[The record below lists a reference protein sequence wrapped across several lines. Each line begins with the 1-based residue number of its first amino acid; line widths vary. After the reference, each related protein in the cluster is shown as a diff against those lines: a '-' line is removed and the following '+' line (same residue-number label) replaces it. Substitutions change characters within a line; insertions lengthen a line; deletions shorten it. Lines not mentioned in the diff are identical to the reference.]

1 MASVSV
7 VNIRKISP
15 ADLTFSEPIKNKK
28 TNAVTINLLYAG
40 QKVQFRLP
48 KLAFPAGVLIKSQ
61 ESGQTTYTLS
71 ASLNGCDVYAKER
84 ATGTDDNSYLY
95 NFMQDFQEVLLKYFI
110 DNSVRMFGRKRTEE
124 SLRET
129 MKNTVTAAVKKN
141 AEGEWVQT
149 GEYPPSIRFK
159 VPVWDGEVNTEVI
172 DSNDNPV
179 TVSLDTLPSVFPKAM
194 SASIV
199 VTGAVYIAG
208 LSFGMTWKIT
218 DAKVEVQK
226 KRTIFDKFRDE
237 EPADPPTEV
246 AVPRAPQ
253 DEDEEGPLS
262 DDETPAAPVVA
273 APVPVPAPEPEQKP
287 AKSRRSQKA

>member
-237 EPADPPTEV
+237 EPAAPPTEV

>member
-1 MASVSV
+1 
-7 VNIRKISP
+7 
-15 ADLTFSEPIKNKK
+15 
-28 TNAVTINLLYAG
+28 VTINLLYAG

-110 DNSVRMFGRKRTEE
+110 ENSVRMFGRKRTED

-141 AEGEWVQT
+141 AEGEWFQT

-194 SASIV
+194 SASVV

-237 EPADPPTEV
+237 EPAAPPTEA
-246 AVPRAPQ
+246 AVPAPAE
-253 DEDEEGPLS
+253 EDEEPPS
-262 DDETPAAPVVA
+262 EDETAAAPVV
-273 APVPVPAPEPEQKP
+273 PVPAPAPEPEQKP
-287 AKSRRSQKA
+287 AKSRRAQKA

>member
-110 DNSVRMFGRKRTEE
+110 ENSVRMFGRKRTED

-194 SASIV
+194 SASVV

-237 EPADPPTEV
+237 EPAAPPTEA
-246 AVPRAPQ
+246 AVPVVPPQ
-253 DEDEEGPLS
+253 DDEEGPLS
-262 DDETPAAPVVA
+262 EDETAAAPVV
-273 APVPVPAPEPEQKP
+273 PVPAPAPEPEQKP
-287 AKSRRSQKA
+287 AKSRRAQKA

>member
-1 MASVSV
+1 
-7 VNIRKISP
+7 
-15 ADLTFSEPIKNKK
+15 
-28 TNAVTINLLYAG
+28 
-40 QKVQFRLP
+40 
-48 KLAFPAGVLIKSQ
+48 
-61 ESGQTTYTLS
+61 
-71 ASLNGCDVYAKER
+71 
-84 ATGTDDNSYLY
+84 
-95 NFMQDFQEVLLKYFI
+95 MQDFQEVLLKYFI
-110 DNSVRMFGRKRTEE
+110 ENSVRMFGKRRSEE

-194 SASIV
+194 SASVV
-199 VTGAVYIAG
+199 VTGSVYIAG

-218 DAKVEVQK
+218 DAKVEVPK

-237 EPADPPTEV
+237 EPAAPPTESV
-246 AVPRAPQ
+246 VPAPAE
-253 DEDEEGPLS
+253 EDEEPPS
-262 DDETPAAPVVA
+262 EDEKPAAPVVP
-273 APVPVPAPEPEQKP
+273 APVPEPEQKP
-287 AKSRRSQKA
+287 AKSRRAQKA

>member
-110 DNSVRMFGRKRTEE
+110 ENSVRMFGRKRTEE

-179 TVSLDTLPSVFPKAM
+179 TVSLDSLPSVFPKAM
-194 SASIV
+194 SASVV

-237 EPADPPTEV
+237 EPAAPPTEV
-246 AVPRAPQ
+246 AVPVAPRE
-253 DEDEEGPLS
+253 EDDDGPLS
-262 DDETPAAPVVA
+262 EDETPAAPVV
-273 APVPVPAPEPEQKP
+273 PVPAPVPEPEQKP
-287 AKSRRSQKA
+287 AKSRRAQKA